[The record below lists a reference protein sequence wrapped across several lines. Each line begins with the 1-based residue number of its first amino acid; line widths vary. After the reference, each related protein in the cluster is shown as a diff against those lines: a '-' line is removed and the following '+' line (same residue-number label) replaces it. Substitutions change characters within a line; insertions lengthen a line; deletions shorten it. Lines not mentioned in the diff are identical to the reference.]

1 LNASLKMFLT
11 PHWPDGKTLNKE
23 EITYLLKHPENIS
36 EQHQVALG
44 ELIEDF
50 PFFQPAQ
57 ALYLKVLKNQNSHRY
72 NQQLKK
78 TAAYTADRSVLFE
91 FITSN
96 VFTESTVS
104 DAALEEPV
112 LTTEEA
118 DKIELDKA
126 EAILN
131 PALFERKV
139 EKTEQEK
146 AVAEILEVHKPLPF
160 SKDDQ
165 HSFNEWLK
173 LTSAKPIQREEKPEK
188 RVSQKEEKFRLI
200 DKFLQENPKI
210 DPTVQQS
217 TEDLSK
223 PFTKPNEHLMT
234 ETLAKVYIQQK
245 NYKKAIQA
253 YKILILKNPEK
264 SGFFADQIRAIEK
277 LQQNN

>member
-1 LNASLKMFLT
+1 MFLM
-11 PHWPDGKTLNKE
+11 PHWPNGKILNKE
-23 EITYLLKHPENIS
+23 EITYLLKHPEEIS
-36 EQHQVALG
+36 ERHEVAFT
-44 ELIEDF
+44 ELLVDY

-57 ALYLKVLKNQNSHRY
+57 ALYLKILKNQNSHKY

-78 TAAYTADRSVLFE
+78 TAAHTSDRSVLFE
-91 FITSN
+91 FITSTQ
-96 VFTESTVS
+96 FTESTII
-104 DAALEEPV
+104 EPDR
-112 LTTEEA
+112 LTAEI
-118 DKIELDKA
+118 DKKELDKA

-131 PALFERKV
+131 PTLFERKA

-146 AVAEILEVHKPLPF
+146 AVEEILDVHKPLDF
-160 SKDDQ
+160 QKNDK

-173 LTSAKPIQREEKPEK
+173 LTTAKPIQRQEIKNSP
-188 RVSQKEEKFRLI
+188 KEDKFKLI

-210 DPTVQQS
+210 DPTNHQP
-217 TEDLSK
+217 TEDLAK
-223 PFTKPNEHLMT
+223 PFTKTNEHLMT

>member
-1 LNASLKMFLT
+1 MFLT
-11 PHWPDGKTLNKE
+11 PLWPDGKTLNKE
-23 EITYLLKHPENIS
+23 EITYLLKHPEKIS
-36 EQHQVALG
+36 EQHQMALG
-44 ELIEDF
+44 ELIEDY

-57 ALYLKVLKNQNSHRY
+57 ALYLKILKNQNSHRY

-78 TAAYTADRSVLFE
+78 TAAYTSDRSVLFE

-96 VFTESTVS
+96 IFTEPTVS
-104 DAALEEPV
+104 EPIISKPI

-118 DKIELDKA
+118 DKIELEKA

-146 AVAEILEVHKPLPF
+146 AVEEILEVHKPLTF
-160 SKDDQ
+160 SKDDK

-188 RVSQKEEKFRLI
+188 PVSPKEEKFKLI

-217 TEDLSK
+217 TEDLAK
-223 PFTKPNEHLMT
+223 PFTKTNEHLMT

-264 SGFFADQIRAIEK
+264 SGFFADQIRAVEK

>member
-1 LNASLKMFLT
+1 MFLT
-11 PHWPDGKTLNKE
+11 PLWPDGKNLNKE
-23 EITYLLKHPENIS
+23 EITYLLKHPEKIS
-36 EQHQVALG
+36 EQHQVALS
-44 ELIEDF
+44 ELIEDY

-57 ALYLKVLKNQNSHRY
+57 ALYLKILKNQNSHRY

-78 TAAYTADRSVLFE
+78 TAAYTSDRSVLFE
-91 FITSN
+91 FITSK
-96 VFTESTVS
+96 VFAEPTVS
-104 DAALEEPV
+104 EPIVSEPV

-118 DKIELDKA
+118 DKKELDKA

-131 PALFERKV
+131 PTLFERKV

-146 AVAEILEVHKPLPF
+146 AVEAILEVHKPLPF
-160 SKDDQ
+160 SKDDK

-173 LTSAKPIQREEKPEK
+173 LTSAKPIQREEKTKKPI
-188 RVSQKEEKFRLI
+188 SPKEEKFKLI

-210 DPTVQQS
+210 DPTVQQT
-217 TEDLSK
+217 TEDLAK
-223 PFTKPNEHLMT
+223 PFTKTSEHLMT

>member
-1 LNASLKMFLT
+1 MFLT
-11 PHWPDGKTLNKE
+11 PLWPDGKTLNKD
-23 EITYLLKHPENIS
+23 EITYLLKHPEEIS
-36 EQHQVALG
+36 EQHQIALG
-44 ELIEDF
+44 ELIEDY

-57 ALYLKVLKNQNSHRY
+57 ALYLKILKNQNSHRY
-72 NQQLKK
+72 NHQLKK
-78 TAAYTADRSVLFE
+78 TAAYTSDRSVLFE

-96 VFTESTVS
+96 IFSKPTVS
-104 DAALEEPV
+104 EPV

-118 DKIELDKA
+118 DKKELDKA

-131 PALFERKV
+131 PALFERKI
-139 EKTEQEK
+139 EKTAEEK
-146 AVAEILEVHKPLPF
+146 AVEEILQVHKPLGF
-160 SKDDQ
+160 SKDDK

-173 LTSAKPIQREEKPEK
+173 LTTAKPIQREEKPK
-188 RVSQKEEKFRLI
+188 KAVSPKEEKFKLI

-217 TEDLSK
+217 TEDLAK
-223 PFTKPNEHLMT
+223 PFTTTSEHLMT

-253 YKILILKNPEK
+253 YKILILKNPKK
-264 SGFFADQIRAIEK
+264 SGFFADQIQAIEK